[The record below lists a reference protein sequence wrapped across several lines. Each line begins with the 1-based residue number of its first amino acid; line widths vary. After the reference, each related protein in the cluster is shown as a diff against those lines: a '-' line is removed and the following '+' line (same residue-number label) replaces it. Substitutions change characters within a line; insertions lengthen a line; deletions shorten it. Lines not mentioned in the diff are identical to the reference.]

1 MRTLKL
7 LAPLA
12 VVAMTLL
19 AAAQT
24 VNLRPGKYE
33 TTAEMDMPGMKMPP
47 LKDVQCITA
56 EDLKDLSKAM
66 IEKAMT
72 DPEEA
77 INCKVS
83 NYKVTGNKV
92 TFDTTCEEDGMK
104 ITSTSELT
112 YTRESY
118 TGIMKSKDDKGRVTT
133 IRTTAKRIGEC
144 GKK

>member
-1 MRTLKL
+1 MRTLRT
-7 LAPLA
+7 LA
-12 VVAMTLL
+12 VLGLVAFALPL
-19 AAAQT
+19 FAQT

-33 TTAEMDMPGMKMPP
+33 VTAEMDMPGMKMPP
-47 LKDVQCITA
+47 QKDVQCITA

-66 IEKAMT
+66 I

-77 INCKVS
+77 KNCKVS
-83 NYKVTGNKV
+83 NYKVSGNKV

-104 ITSTSELT
+104 MTSTAELT

-118 TGIMKSKDDKGRVTT
+118 TGIMKSKDDKGRVIT

-144 GKK
+144 AKKEK